1 MAILNFSSTTN
12 NTMAAALRAI
22 LAEVTP
28 GQRPYSGDSYLPD
41 HLAELARTALDEH
54 EQADN
59 AAHQHTHNALSAAA
73 WHIAHGDAPQAL
85 ARIRRAQSNFME
97 GGAA

>member
-1 MAILNFSSTTN
+1 MAS
-12 NTMAAALRAI
+12 ALRAI
-22 LAEVTP
+22 MDELTP
-28 GQRPYSGDSYLPD
+28 GNRPYSGDSYLPE
-41 HLAELARTALDEH
+41 HIYELARTALEDH
-54 EQADN
+54 DQADN